1 MHRFAELPESEESAH
16 AKDLRGGAG
25 AKASGLHKRVGALW
39 VGAMTL
45 VTLPLGYGSA

>member
-1 MHRFAELPESEESAH
+1 VPKTCAEAP
-16 AKDLRGGAG
+16 RT
-25 AKASGLHKRVGALW
+25 KASGLHKRVGALW